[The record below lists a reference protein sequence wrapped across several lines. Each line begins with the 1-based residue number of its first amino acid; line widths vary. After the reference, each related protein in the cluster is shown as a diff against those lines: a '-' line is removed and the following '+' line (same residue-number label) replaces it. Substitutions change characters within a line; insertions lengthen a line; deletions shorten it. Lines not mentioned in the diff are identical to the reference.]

1 MAESSNIMTFLAFPL
16 RKVIITSD
24 TEKWRSL
31 RAMDGWDYLLL
42 KVYNLRKIRMTRS
55 LNEGG
60 TAVHVAL
67 RLVVLSFILLVFSK
81 WYQLRNN

>member
-1 MAESSNIMTFLAFPL
+1 MAESPNIMTFLAFPL

-67 RLVVLSFILLVFSK
+67 RLVVLSFILLVFFE

>member
-1 MAESSNIMTFLAFPL
+1 M

-81 WYQLRNN
+81 WYQLRIIKEKQ

>member
-1 MAESSNIMTFLAFPL
+1 
-16 RKVIITSD
+16 
-24 TEKWRSL
+24 
-31 RAMDGWDYLLL
+31 MDGWDYLLL

>member
-1 MAESSNIMTFLAFPL
+1 VAESSNIMTFLAFPL

>member
-1 MAESSNIMTFLAFPL
+1 MIFDLLAQRIGGAASHVRTKIM
-16 RKVIITSD
+16 
-24 TEKWRSL
+24 
-31 RAMDGWDYLLL
+31 LL
-42 KVYNLRKIRMTRS
+42 KEKIAYIMRMTSS

-81 WYQLRNN
+81 WYKLRNN

>member
-1 MAESSNIMTFLAFPL
+1 M

-24 TEKWRSL
+24 TEKWRLL

-81 WYQLRNN
+81 WYQLRIIKEKQ

>member
-67 RLVVLSFILLVFSK
+67 RLVVLSFILLVFFE

>member
-16 RKVIITSD
+16 RLVIIASD

-31 RAMDGWDYLLL
+31 RAMDESGYLLL
-42 KVYNLRKIRMTRS
+42 KGYNLRKIRMTSS

-67 RLVVLSFILLVFSK
+67 RLVVLSFILWVFSE
-81 WYQLRNN
+81 